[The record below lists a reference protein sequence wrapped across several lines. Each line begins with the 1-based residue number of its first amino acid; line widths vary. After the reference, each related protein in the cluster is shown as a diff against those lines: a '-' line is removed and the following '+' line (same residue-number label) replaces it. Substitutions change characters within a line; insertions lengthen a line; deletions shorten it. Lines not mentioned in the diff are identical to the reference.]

1 MRMDGQEPGKA
12 PEIFGIAAMLMGR
25 DRAQQRPVFRLG
37 RRACCHKRLG
47 KMRCG
52 QLGGD
57 PLGKKKILSERLR
70 KPSS

>member
-25 DRAQQRPVFRLG
+25 DRAQLRPA
-37 RRACCHKRLG
+37 RRR
-47 KMRCG
+47 
-52 QLGGD
+52 D
-57 PLGKKKILSERLR
+57 PLGKKKIFSERLR